1 MPDDPAGKLGQTGPA
16 NRYAAVSIIHNY
28 LSLNY
33 LTQTKSFPGQRKWP
47 AAGAFVTGI
56 VHARVLGPVRGEHH
70 GVHLLHCIRFY

>member
-33 LTQTKSFPGQRKWP
+33 LTQTKSFPGQRKWL
-47 AAGAFVTGI
+47 AAGAFVTEI
-56 VHARVLGPVRGEHH
+56 VHARTRFGTGERGTPRSAFIA
-70 GVHLLHCIRFY
+70 LY